1 MIGTIMNVLE
11 NAVWAIR
18 RNWREILIAA
28 ITVVVVG
35 AVLGLCIAPFVGV
48 AY

>member
-1 MIGTIMNVLE
+1 MLGTIMNVVE
-11 NAVWAIR
+11 SAAWAIR

-28 ITVVVVG
+28 AAVVVVG
-35 AVLGLCIAPFVGV
+35 TVLGLCIAPFVDV

>member
-1 MIGTIMNVLE
+1 MLGTIMNVVE
-11 NAVWAIR
+11 SAAWAIR

-28 ITVVVVG
+28 AAIAIVG